1 MSAHNPEEQHVTPVQ
16 KAAAALNANNI
27 DALLVGPGPDLSALS
42 GWHTHPMERL
52 TGLLVT
58 KSGDASIILPRME
71 YPGFQSNT
79 FDPSITPLIW
89 DEQHGP
95 WDKVAEALGS
105 IGAET
110 TIAIGQHLWGQY
122 VVDLVHRFPGVHLAH
137 GGPIMQPVRQVK
149 TDDEIAKLRAAGA
162 AIDRVHQ
169 RMGEVLKVGR
179 TEKEVAKEIDR
190 MMREEGHSVAEFI
203 IVGAGENGASPHHSP
218 TDRVINEG
226 EAVVVDIGGPV
237 DHYFSDCTRN
247 YVMGHAPEGY
257 DEAYRVLQAS
267 QAAGCAAVR
276 PGIRAGEIDRICR
289 SIIIDGGYGEYLLHR
304 TGHGIGLEVHEDPYI
319 FESNDTLLEP
329 GMAFSVEPGIY
340 KPGEWG
346 MRIEDIVACTKEGGE
361 RLNTT
366 STDYVVL

>member
-1 MSAHNPEEQHVTPVQ
+1 MSAATPQTPIQ
-16 KAAAALNANNI
+16 KAAAALAAKDV
-27 DALLVGPGPDLSALS
+27 DALLVGPGPDLAALC

-52 TGLLVT
+52 SGLLVT
-58 KSGDASIILPRME
+58 KHGDASIILPRME
-71 YPGFQSNT
+71 LPGFEADS
-79 FDPSITPLIW
+79 FDPSITQRVW
-89 DEQHGP
+89 DEQSGP
-95 WDKVAEALGS
+95 WDKVADALADMGD
-105 IGAET
+105 T
-110 TIAIGQHLWGQY
+110 PTIAIGTHLWGQY
-122 VVDLVHRFPGVHLAH
+122 VVDLVNRFPGVKITH
-137 GGPIMQPVRQVK
+137 GGPITMPVRQVK
-149 TDDEIAKLRAAGA
+149 SADEIAKLRAAGA

-179 TEKEVAKEIDR
+179 TEREVAADIDR
-190 MMREEGHSVAEFI
+190 MMREEGHSLAEFI

-218 TDRVINEG
+218 SDRVINEG

-257 DEAYRVLQAS
+257 DDAFKVLKEA

-276 PGIRAGEIDRICR
+276 PGVPAGEIDALCR
-289 SIIIDGGYGEYLLHR
+289 KIIIDGGYGDFLLHR

-319 FESNDTLLEP
+319 FESNQTPLEP

-340 KPGEWG
+340 KAGEWG
-346 MRIEDIVACTKEGGE
+346 MRIEDIVACTQDGGE

-366 STDYVVL
+366 PTDYVVL